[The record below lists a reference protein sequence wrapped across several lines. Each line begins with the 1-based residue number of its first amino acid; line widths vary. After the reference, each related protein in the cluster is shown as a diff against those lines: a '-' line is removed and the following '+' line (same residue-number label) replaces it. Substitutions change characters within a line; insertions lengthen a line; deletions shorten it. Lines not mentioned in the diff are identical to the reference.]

1 MIFKLFGSQPQPY
14 SQFNEPL
21 CPFDLLTTFYIQNLV
36 LCSAHSSALYEHIL
50 IKFQLQVIETHI
62 HRKLTQPKNLGAC
75 TYAGIER
82 LTCSGHSFVLH
93 ELILLK
99 FQILVYYSRIFTT
112 KRSQHQK
119 RKQDHWLSNESLN
132 ITESHVSMFRIITN
146 TTHIHTQRYLYV

>member
-50 IKFQLQVIETHI
+50 
-62 HRKLTQPKNLGAC
+62 
-75 TYAGIER
+75 
-82 LTCSGHSFVLH
+82 
-93 ELILLK
+93 LK
-99 FQILVYYSRIFTT
+99 FQILVYYSRTFTT

-132 ITESHVSMFRIITN
+132 ITESHVSMFRIITH